1 MKLHYIKKPPKRIS
15 QAVERSFADSKE
27 RHGLRYFRL
36 LGNEKVKKQALMT
49 AACQNMKKTP

>member
-1 MKLHYIKKPPKRIS
+1 MKKPPKRIF

-36 LGNEKVKKQALMT
+36 LGKEKVKKQALMT